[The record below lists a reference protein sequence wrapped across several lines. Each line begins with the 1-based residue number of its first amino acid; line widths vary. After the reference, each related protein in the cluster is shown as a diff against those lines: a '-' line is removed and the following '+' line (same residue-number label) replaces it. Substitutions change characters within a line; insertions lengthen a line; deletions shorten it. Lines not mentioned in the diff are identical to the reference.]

1 MFSKGNWKNITQ
13 LFLNSCSVYDKGV
26 KLLTQANLEKLQT
39 LMLSCNKITSAGLN
53 HLYKG
58 NWSSLTN
65 LNLGSSLWIKNLTE
79 YAVIEPSSSEA
90 IG

>member
-1 MFSKGNWKNITQ
+1 MSNVG
-13 LFLNSCSVYDKGV
+13 
-26 KLLTQANLEKLQT
+26 
-39 LMLSCNKITSAGLN
+39 CNKITSAGLN

-58 NWSSLTN
+58 NWSNLTK